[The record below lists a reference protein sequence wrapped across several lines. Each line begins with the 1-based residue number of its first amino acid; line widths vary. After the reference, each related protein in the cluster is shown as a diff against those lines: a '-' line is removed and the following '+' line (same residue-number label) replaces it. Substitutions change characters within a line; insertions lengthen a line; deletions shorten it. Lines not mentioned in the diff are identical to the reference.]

1 MWHTKNIKEIEKEL
15 RTNIKTGLGDKDVQ
29 IRQDEFGKNKIEEGK
44 KESLLV
50 KFLNQFKDFMII
62 ILIIASRIL
71 MTLAGHSLAHLPQPT
86 HFS

>member
-50 KFLNQFKDFMII
+50 KFLNQFKDFSMCQVNVGNFFIF
-62 ILIIASRIL
+62 
-71 MTLAGHSLAHLPQPT
+71 
-86 HFS
+86 FSNLFCNV